1 MLGLSCQLLAQR
13 IVHAI
18 AKPRNNAD
26 EAIRPPRVEERSS
39 RPRRR
44 PHIRALPVAAFGPT
58 HTRAEPKPGWD
69 GAFRAICCV
78 APLAN
83 GDPPLAS
90 RRFVHLIPESLR
102 RDHAGLMQRFPNR
115 TFGARRSSRPCPW
128 RYAAARRRCAH
139 AWEP

>member
-1 MLGLSCQLLAQR
+1 MLGVAAQR
-13 IVHAI
+13 IVQAI
-18 AKPRNNAD
+18 RKPCNNAD
-26 EAIRPPRVEERSS
+26 EAI
-39 RPRRR
+39 
-44 PHIRALPVAAFGPT
+44 AAK
-58 HTRAEPKPGWD
+58 AGWD